1 MIICLNLHF
10 AVVNFLNL
18 TLEGVEINLGPSR
31 FSLDYSEPVG
41 SNSSTEK
48 LCYKET
54 NQVSHHQDHL
64 KYREWTGMQRAS
76 NASFSIA
83 YSVIKRASIWES
95 CHLNYILEQGDI
107 LFKSVGIGQSNNV
120 DELLIIFKI
129 ENFDLNGVNLDHE
142 THLM

>member
-64 KYREWTGMQRAS
+64 KYRE
-76 NASFSIA
+76 
-83 YSVIKRASIWES
+83 
-95 CHLNYILEQGDI
+95 
-107 LFKSVGIGQSNNV
+107 
-120 DELLIIFKI
+120 
-129 ENFDLNGVNLDHE
+129 
-142 THLM
+142 

>member
-41 SNSSTEK
+41 SKSSTEK

-54 NQVSHHQDHL
+54 NQASHHQDPL
-64 KYREWTGMQRAS
+64 KYRESAGMQRAS

-83 YSVIKRASIWES
+83 YSVIKMPSIWES
-95 CHLNYILEQGDI
+95 CDLDYILEQGDV
-107 LFKSVGIGQSNNV
+107 LFKSVAIGQSGNA
-120 DELLIIFKI
+120 DELLNIFKI
-129 ENFDLNGVNLDHE
+129 ESFDLNGMNLDHE